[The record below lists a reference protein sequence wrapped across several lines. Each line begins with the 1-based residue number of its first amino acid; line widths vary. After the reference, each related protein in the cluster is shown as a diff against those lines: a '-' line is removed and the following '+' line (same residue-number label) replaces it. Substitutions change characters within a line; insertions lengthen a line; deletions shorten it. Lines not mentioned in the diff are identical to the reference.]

1 MSGELD
7 GMMNSMGDVG
17 TGTAGASKSGSIG
30 STPNPAAAMFYFF
43 IITVIYC
50 ILCIF
55 LGGGN
60 PGQKVMMKIAYL
72 VCLIIGEFFINLN
85 LSGQLCGEY
94 QWQSAMLIT
103 LIPWLFIFGVLQLF
117 LTVFP
122 TWLSPFSNTFGYL
135 VVKLMGLPSTMKSI
149 TVENTAS
156 AGDDK
161 SEVYRTISNLIN
173 DPSLLIN
180 QFKAEALVDIIDP
193 ATDKPKL
200 EIDKNGNPT
209 GKNVKHRPEF
219 EAAWKNLQ
227 DSGIIKRDGQGS
239 PPTDDKKNRIK
250 FYNYVEMKGT
260 ISELIWNLLTG
271 MLVTSVSY
279 NYIINTGCKK
289 SAALMKKKHDD
300 YQAAQKK
307 KIEADTK
314 FQANQP
320 NYVQ

>member
-7 GMMNSMGDVG
+7 GMMNTIGDVG
-17 TGTAGASKSGSIG
+17 TATAGASTTGSVG
-30 STPNPAAAMFYFF
+30 STPNPAAAMLYFF
-43 IITVIYC
+43 IVTVIYC
-50 ILCIF
+50 IISIF
-55 LGGGN
+55 LGDGN
-60 PGQKVMMKIAYL
+60 SGQKVVMKIGYL
-72 VCLIIGEFFINLN
+72 ICVMIGEFFINLN
-85 LSGQLCGEY
+85 LSGTLCGEY

-103 LIPWLFIFGVLQLF
+103 LVPWLFIFGVIQLF
-117 LTVFP
+117 LSVFP
-122 TWLSPFSNTFGYL
+122 GWLSPFSNTFGYL
-135 VVKLMGLPSTMKSI
+135 VVKLMGLSSTMKEI
-149 TVENTAS
+149 TVKDTQGSGAE
-156 AGDDK
+156 K
-161 SEVYRTISNLIN
+161 SEVFRIITELIN

-180 QFKAEALVDIIDP
+180 QFKSEAQVDVIDP

-200 EIDKNGNPT
+200 ELDKNGNST
-209 GKNVKHRPEF
+209 GKYIKHRPEF

-227 DSGIIKRDGQGS
+227 DSGIIKKDGEGS
-239 PPTDDKKNRIK
+239 PPADDKKNKKR
-250 FYNYVEMKGT
+250 FYNYVEMKAT

-307 KIEADTK
+307 KIQANSK